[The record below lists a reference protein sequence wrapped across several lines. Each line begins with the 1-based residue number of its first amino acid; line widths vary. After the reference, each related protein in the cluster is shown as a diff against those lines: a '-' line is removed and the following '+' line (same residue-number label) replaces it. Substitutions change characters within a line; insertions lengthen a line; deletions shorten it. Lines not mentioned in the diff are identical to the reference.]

1 MLLFG
6 RDILA
11 TSVEPESYEAVKTSL
26 LPLVMRPDREAARDG
41 DRLSFGVEVVNP
53 STSPA
58 DAYWTLS
65 LAQPGLQALKLT
77 LVGSGVEM
85 SRESRPIE
93 IYALMGQV
101 AVNKIVVPA
110 GGTVR
115 FEGALS
121 LQHATY
127 VGQPEAEVFWAF
139 QINEQPQDG
148 RVRLTLPPR

>member
-1 MLLFG
+1 
-6 RDILA
+6 
-11 TSVEPESYEAVKTSL
+11 
-26 LPLVMRPDREAARDG
+26 
-41 DRLSFGVEVVNP
+41 
-53 STSPA
+53 
-58 DAYWTLS
+58 
-65 LAQPGLQALKLT
+65 
-77 LVGSGVEM
+77 M

-110 GGTVR
+110 GGSVR

-127 VGQPEAEVFWAF
+127 VGQPEAEVFWAL